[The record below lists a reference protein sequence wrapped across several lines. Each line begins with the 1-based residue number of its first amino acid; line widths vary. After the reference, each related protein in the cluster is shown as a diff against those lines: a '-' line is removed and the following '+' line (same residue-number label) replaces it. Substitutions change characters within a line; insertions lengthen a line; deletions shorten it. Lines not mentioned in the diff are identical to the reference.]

1 MNEQALK
8 KRLNHLT
15 IAVVIISALI
25 LAGGGIASYYLRGM
39 LQNTLTGQM
48 ESEVQQYKINIRRQI
63 QADFQTLN
71 TLSSFLQFG
80 NMSTEA
86 FVEGLVTSKQ
96 YHNFD
101 RMGYFQTSGTGIR
114 VTIDSK
120 VERNAGIDE
129 LNENVQAVV
138 KDAWKGKSG
147 ISRIYQPL
155 DDGKAAYA
163 YAVPVYSGQEVAGAL
178 TAGVSMDTVTEILQ
192 DQSLL
197 KGKGYIHLISDSGEV
212 LVRSEDR
219 VIEKEL
225 DTIYEDEFI
234 EPDEQQKIKKALAA
248 GKSCQSEF
256 TYDDVTYQIFLE
268 PLEINGW
275 YLFCVQTARSVNGEV
290 YHMMESTRVV
300 TIVVL
305 LILLFMIIY
314 GYRLI
319 YRSNQSLI
327 KSAYYDPLTG
337 AYNRN
342 KFEQEASKVIEK
354 TPEYSLAAMNI
365 RQFKFINEIF
375 GSQQADHLLCYIKE
389 VIAGHVREGEYFC
402 RGTDDMFYILLRD
415 TDREIIRER
424 LEEMIGEISLHAI
437 SVNRDYQI
445 LMYCG
450 IVIGTDVSDVRPTV
464 QKSMTHVR
472 FALDTA
478 RKSLKKYIWFYDTS
492 LHEDE
497 KLQNY
502 VESHMRQAMENEEF
516 QMYLQPKVD
525 LRTGRISGAEALV
538 RWIPGSGK
546 MIYPGQFIPI
556 FEENGFC
563 VQLDLYMVEKV
574 CRQIRTWMDQG
585 SDPVPLSVN
594 QSKLLFYESD
604 YTDKLKALL
613 EKYQIPARLIT
624 LEILE
629 GLAMENIE
637 ELNEKIVRLKE
648 IGFQISMDDFGSGYS
663 SLNTLA
669 SLKID
674 ELKID
679 RGFLLRLQD
688 AKEDYRRQVII
699 MDEVVKLTK
708 KLKIRTVV
716 EGVETEEN
724 EKLVQKLDCDYG
736 QGYYYGR
743 PVSAEEFTEKY
754 ISMEGDKK
762 SI

>member
-1 MNEQALK
+1 
-8 KRLNHLT
+8 
-15 IAVVIISALI
+15 
-25 LAGGGIASYYLRGM
+25 
-39 LQNTLTGQM
+39 
-48 ESEVQQYKINIRRQI
+48 
-63 QADFQTLN
+63 
-71 TLSSFLQFG
+71 
-80 NMSTEA
+80 
-86 FVEGLVTSKQ
+86 
-96 YHNFD
+96 
-101 RMGYFQTSGTGIR
+101 
-114 VTIDSK
+114 
-120 VERNAGIDE
+120 
-129 LNENVQAVV
+129 
-138 KDAWKGKSG
+138 
-147 ISRIYQPL
+147 
-155 DDGKAAYA
+155 
-163 YAVPVYSGQEVAGAL
+163 
-178 TAGVSMDTVTEILQ
+178 
-192 DQSLL
+192 
-197 KGKGYIHLISDSGEV
+197 
-212 LVRSEDR
+212 
-219 VIEKEL
+219 
-225 DTIYEDEFI
+225 
-234 EPDEQQKIKKALAA
+234 
-248 GKSCQSEF
+248 
-256 TYDDVTYQIFLE
+256 
-268 PLEINGW
+268 
-275 YLFCVQTARSVNGEV
+275 
-290 YHMMESTRVV
+290 MMESTRAV

-736 QGYYYGR
+736 QGYYCGR